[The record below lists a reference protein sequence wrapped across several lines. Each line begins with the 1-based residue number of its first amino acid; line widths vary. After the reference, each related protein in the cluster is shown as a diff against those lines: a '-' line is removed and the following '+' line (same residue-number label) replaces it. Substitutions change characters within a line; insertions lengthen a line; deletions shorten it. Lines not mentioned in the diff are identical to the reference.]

1 MRRSAKHFLLSAAL
15 ILVAS
20 QPMQSGGEEHGE
32 SSEEWAAGEVGRPD
46 KDLKVPKA
54 LVEEI
59 EGWFIAERRAANK
72 VLNESDKE
80 IMRQLQ
86 RQGLELEIDLKPS
99 GSGHVLEQG
108 VRFQVPASGGS
119 LDLAK
124 VIPDSRGTFHM
135 QFKVK
140 DDEGA
145 GRIRVFYLSNAV
157 RRQVFDQDHGA
168 GCDKWMELT
177 SWFMKQLKK
186 PLELAAT
193 EQSYVSVVSGVWIFA
208 VLKDTHLNMATL
220 NISDSRFP
228 RRLCQAVPNL

>member
-1 MRRSAKHFLLSAAL
+1 MIQLTKQFLVIAAL
-15 ILVAS
+15 IVVAS
-20 QPMQSGGEEHGE
+20 QPLRSSGEEHGE
-32 SSEEWAAGEVGRPD
+32 SSEEWATGEVGRPD
-46 KDLKVPKA
+46 KDLRVPKA

-59 EGWFIAERRAANK
+59 EGWFIAERRAVNK

-99 GSGHVLEQG
+99 GAGHVLEQG
-108 VRFQVPASGGS
+108 VRYQIPASGGS

-124 VIPDSRGTFHM
+124 VIPESRGTFQM

-140 DDEGA
+140 DEDGS
-145 GRIRVFYLSNAV
+145 GRIRVFYLSNALK
-157 RRQVFDQDHGA
+157 RQVFDQDHGA
-168 GCDKWMELT
+168 GCGKWMELT

-193 EQSYVSVVSGVWIFA
+193 EHSYVSVVSGVWVFA
-208 VLKDTHLNMATL
+208 LLKDTHLNMATL
-220 NISDSRFP
+220 NISDSRYP